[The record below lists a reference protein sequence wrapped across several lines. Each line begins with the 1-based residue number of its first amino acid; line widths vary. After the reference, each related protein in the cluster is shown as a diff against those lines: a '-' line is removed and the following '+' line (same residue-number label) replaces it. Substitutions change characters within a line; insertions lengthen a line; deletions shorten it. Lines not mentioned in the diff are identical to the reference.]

1 MTTSPAYN
9 PEVLLQQ
16 ASMSNLQRVF
26 VQRDFT
32 EGTAVRFQTS
42 LPERLTGKASIFSGA
57 VSLNW
62 MPALNLSFTLEL
74 LFAGLLYLKAIDWVL
89 SLTIR
94 RIPPEEFAKAI
105 SDLNAMFDKAEAL
118 TPGVVCENL
127 TGCLTA
133 YLLFLCMPT
142 HYERMLDKIAYRVI
156 QLNDQIF
163 MPHGLLMIDPA
174 ERGLRMI
181 EICILNSTDS
191 NTSQQI

>member
-1 MTTSPAYN
+1 MASTPTYN
-9 PEVLLQQ
+9 PEALLQQ
-16 ASMSNLQRVF
+16 ASMANLQRVF

-32 EGTAVRFQTS
+32 EGTVVRFQTA
-42 LPERLTGKASIFSGA
+42 LPERLTGK
-57 VSLNW
+57 
-62 MPALNLSFTLEL
+62 
-74 LFAGLLYLKAIDWVL
+74 
-89 SLTIR
+89 
-94 RIPPEEFAKAI
+94 IPPEEFAKAI
-105 SDLNAMFDKAEAL
+105 SDLNAIFDKAEAL

-174 ERGLRMI
+174 ERGLRVI
-181 EICILNSTDS
+181 EICILNSTDP
-191 NTSQQI
+191 NPIQQL

>member
-1 MTTSPAYN
+1 MASTPTYN
-9 PEVLLQQ
+9 PEALLQQ
-16 ASMSNLQRVF
+16 ASMANLQRVF

-32 EGTAVRFQTS
+32 EGTA
-42 LPERLTGKASIFSGA
+42 
-57 VSLNW
+57 
-62 MPALNLSFTLEL
+62 
-74 LFAGLLYLKAIDWVL
+74 
-89 SLTIR
+89 
-94 RIPPEEFAKAI
+94 IPPEEFAKAI

-174 ERGLRMI
+174 ERGLRVI
-181 EICILNSTDS
+181 EICILNSTDP
-191 NTSQQI
+191 NPSQQL